1 MSNHPSGRLLFSIYQ
16 ESSRGDYKMKN
27 SLGKYSAFLLD
38 LDGTIYRG
46 KEVIPEA
53 PRFIEWLKSENKSY
67 LYLTNNSS
75 ATPEQLAERLTK
87 MGIAA
92 SPEEFF
98 TSAMATAQMIRDLE
112 KEKDPARVSVYIIG
126 EDGIHEAIKEQG
138 FAIVNHAPA
147 DYVIVGIDRSF
158 NYEKMKQAVRAIY
171 QGARFISTN
180 RDRAIPTEE
189 GLAPG
194 NGSLTA
200 AIAYATGQ
208 EPIYV
213 GKPEAAIIRLALAS
227 MNKREEDTLMI
238 GDNLETDISAG
249 VQSWVDTLFVLTGY
263 SQEKDLVNSSVQPT
277 YIKKNLLL

>member
-1 MSNHPSGRLLFSIYQ
+1 
-16 ESSRGDYKMKN
+16 MKN
-27 SLGKYSAFLLD
+27 LLQKYNTFLLD

-46 KEVIPEA
+46 KEVIAETPK
-53 PRFIEWLKSENKSY
+53 FIEWLKAHNKSY

-75 ATPEQLAERLTK
+75 ATPEQLAERLTG

-92 SPEEFF
+92 RPEEFF

-112 KEKDPARVSVYIIG
+112 KEKDPARVSVFVIG
-126 EDGIHEAIKEQG
+126 EEGIHKALMDQG
-138 FAIVNHAPA
+138 FTIVNQEPA
-147 DYVIVGIDRSF
+147 DYVVIGIDRSF
-158 NYEKMKQAVRAIY
+158 TYEKMKQAVRAIY

-180 RDRAIPTEE
+180 RDRAIPTED

-208 EPIYV
+208 EPVYV
-213 GKPEAAIIRLALAS
+213 GKPEGAIVRLALAA
-227 MNKREEDTLMI
+227 MNGREEDSLLI

-249 VQSWVDTLFVLTGY
+249 VQSGVHTLLVLTGF
-263 SQEKDLVNSSVQPT
+263 SQEKDVAKSSVKPT
-277 YIKKNLLL
+277 YIKTTLAL